1 MDHQA
6 AEAELR
12 ELTERHTEISEKG
25 FAVDLSRETAR
36 WSAAV
41 RALGA
46 KQAYSL
52 MSRTLCDLYERRFG
66 KAFLFSA
73 RCVAFEIAYHAEAYF
88 WTRGFS
94 GHARHLTTLLF
105 KRWELARHCE
115 VVDIST
121 DDVVSRRQRLMFGYA
136 RGVRPLYRGTAEDPF
151 ERGELFKRIA
161 GSIKEH

>member
-1 MDHQA
+1 MDHQT
-6 AEAELR
+6 AETELC
-12 ELTERHTEISEKG
+12 ELTERHTDISEKG
-25 FAVDLSRETAR
+25 FAVDLRGETAR

-46 KQAYSL
+46 KDAYAL
-52 MSRTLCDLYERRFG
+52 MSRTLCELYERSFG
-66 KAFLFSA
+66 KEFLFSA

-88 WTRGFS
+88 WTRGFP

-105 KRWELARHCE
+105 KRWELAKHCE

-121 DDVVSRRQRLMFGYA
+121 DDVASRRQRLMFGYA

-151 ERGELFKRIA
+151 ERGNLIKRIA
-161 GSIKEH
+161 GSLKER